1 MAGTVEKIADR
12 QEIAAG
18 YYIWNSVL
26 GPYLDT
32 DRAVE
37 KIADQPDIAVGYSIR
52 NTLT

>member
-12 QEIAAG
+12 REIAAG
-18 YYIWNSVL
+18 YYIWNSVP

-32 DRAVE
+32 DGAVE
-37 KIADQPDIAVGYSIR
+37 KIADRPDIAAGYDIR